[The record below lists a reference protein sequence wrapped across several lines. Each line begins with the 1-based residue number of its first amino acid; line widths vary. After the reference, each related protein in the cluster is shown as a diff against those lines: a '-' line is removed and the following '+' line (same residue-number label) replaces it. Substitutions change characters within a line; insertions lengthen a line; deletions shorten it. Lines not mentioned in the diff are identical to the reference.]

1 MIVIVFT
8 HGRKS
13 GRVREWAAANSPIP
27 PGAKP
32 SNQPIPKYMSV
43 FITGEA
49 QLKHWLTADIY
60 QSLEQVCDKSAEKT
74 ESHSPVAEL
83 MKMLQLLKPMSKS
96 K

>member
-1 MIVIVFT
+1 MVT
-8 HGRKS
+8 SLG
-13 GRVREWAAANSPIP
+13 GCGNGLLPTAPYP
-27 PGAKP
+27 L
-32 SNQPIPKYMSV
+32 YMSV

-60 QSLEQVCDKSAEKT
+60 QSLEQVCDKSAKKT

-96 K
+96 N